1 MNLKSKQLNRSN
13 NKLDKDL
20 FPEYVPVMVDMVCY
34 LRASHLSEYHQEVV
48 RQDLLEML
56 LSAQER
62 GDSIESVIGNDYKAF
77 CDEIIASLPAKTIPQ
92 RVCGALSTFFQ
103 CAAILSLIG
112 VLFSKDTYRIIRS
125 TFANQPVDYLISVPI
140 SSVILFALIIAF
152 SVFIVQY
159 ICRTAFQT
167 EKTRLSFGKAFLIG
181 AVISLFFLAVV
192 WFGRAIAFTV
202 SIWAACIGI
211 LVMFT
216 LYKILE
222 RFEG

>member
-1 MNLKSKQLNRSN
+1 MNLKSKLLNRSN
-13 NKLDKDL
+13 NQLDKTL
-20 FPEYVPVMVDMVCY
+20 FGEYVPVMTDMICY

-62 GDSIESVIGNDYKAF
+62 GDSIESVIGTDYKAF
-77 CDEIIASLPAKTIPQ
+77 CDEIIASLPARTISQ
-92 RVCGALSTFFQ
+92 RICGALSTFFQ

-125 TFANQPVDYLISVPI
+125 AFANQPVDYLISVPI
-140 SSVILFALIIAF
+140 SSVIAFALIIAF

-167 EKTRLSFGKAFLIG
+167 EKNRPSFGKAFFIG
-181 AVISLFFLAVV
+181 VAISLFFLAIV

-202 SIWAACIGI
+202 PIWAACIGI
-211 LVMFT
+211 LVMFV